1 MVATRQGSIL
11 SPHIFNIIL
20 CDFFNFVDGATAASY
35 TGDTKPYS
43 AKKTNDL
50 VINEIENFSKGL
62 FKWLDF
68 SYKKINSVKSH
79 ILFSVNESVNTII
92 DDKIRMKHYVKFWI
106 QLRS

>member
-20 CDFFNFVDGATAASY
+20 RDFFNFVDGATAASY

-68 SYKKINSVKSH
+68 SYRKINSVKSQ